1 HPRRGR
7 WSRCR
12 LLGGNPRR
20 QTVPDAFDPA
30 AVMTVVDQ
38 HPHNDPA
45 DQHYQR
51 AVAAAHQK
59 LTDAIVDTAQVRSP
73 VSESWRRCLEL
84 HNTPETVTAPATIT
98 SQTLAEHRKTHPI
111 AAVLPMLQTLLAP
124 AHD

>member
-1 HPRRGR
+1 FSHRCPRCTAWHLRIACDRRTSGLRSWFLGGQTTLWIHSWIAHHPRRGR

-73 VSESWRRCLEL
+73 VSESW
-84 HNTPETVTAPATIT
+84 
-98 SQTLAEHRKTHPI
+98 
-111 AAVLPMLQTLLAP
+111 
-124 AHD
+124 